1 MNQTLSPSR
10 PRMGLRTLVSALAL
24 AGVSA
29 LAGCA
34 STFSTKVSNFNQW
47 PANAAGASFAVQP
60 ASGEGVALGEL
71 ERKTYEGYLTQH
83 LQAQG
88 LVPAAVP
95 ARARMQADMAVNVK
109 RELRQF
115 SVPVYRHIP
124 WGGFGTWPYYPGAA
138 WGGGP
143 WNLWDYYE
151 DGPLGMGG
159 MAPVYLGEQ
168 LVTRPVHFYQLTVR
182 IADRAQASRAQ
193 AAPKVFESTAEYVGN
208 PVELPSVMPYL
219 MESVFDR
226 FPGTNGQVRTVEF
239 NSDTG
244 AKVVPKP

>member
-1 MNQTLSPSR
+1 MTQISTPSR
-10 PRMGLRTLVSALAL
+10 PRRGLRTLASALL
-24 AGVSA
+24 VAGVTA

-34 STFSTKVSNFNQW
+34 STFTTKVSNFNQW

-60 ASGEGVALGEL
+60 ATGEGVALGEL
-71 ERKTYEGYLTQH
+71 ERKTYEGYLAQN
-83 LQAQG
+83 LQKQAMVQAATPAQ
-88 LVPAAVP
+88 
-95 ARARMQADMAVNVK
+95 ARMQADMAVNVK

-138 WGGGP
+138 WNGP
-143 WNLWDYYE
+143 WNPGDYYE
-151 DGPLGMGG
+151 DGAFGMGG
-159 MAPVYLGEQ
+159 MMPMYLGEQ
-168 LVTRPVHFYQLTVR
+168 IVTRPVHYYQLRVR
-182 IADRAQASRAQ
+182 IADRAQALKGQ
-193 AAPKVFESTAEYVGN
+193 PAPRVFESTAEYVGN

-226 FPGTNGQVRTVEF
+226 FPGTNGQVRTIEF
-239 NSDTG
+239 DSDTG